1 MPDFHQPDD
10 TDRARSPSGGGDGW
24 AHDVPTEELRRRA
37 ANAGIDGASAMSRE
51 RLVAAVGDMPPSSR
65 NDPNAPHPPKT

>member
-10 TDRARSPSGGGDGW
+10 TGRAHSPSNEGDDW
-24 AHDVPTEELRRRA
+24 ARGVPTDELRRRA
-37 ANAGIDGASAMSRE
+37 ADAGVDGASEMSRE